1 MNAQMMQMPLLVSS
15 ILTHAARYHGD
26 TEIVSQTVEGALHRY
41 TYADASRRAQAMAN
55 VLGRLDVGPGDRVG
69 TLAWNGF
76 RHLELYYAVSGI
88 GAVIHTLNPR
98 LFPEQI
104 AWIINHARDTVVF
117 FDLSFLPLVEA
128 LAPQCP
134 SVRHWIV
141 MTDSEHMPPRSA
153 SRLLCYEDLLSAESP
168 HYEWPD
174 LPENTASGLCYTS
187 GTTGN
192 PKGVLYSHRSTVLHA
207 LACIQPDVMNL
218 SARDVVL
225 PAVPMFHVNAWG
237 LPYSALMVGAKL
249 VLPGAS
255 LDGASLHTLCDGEG
269 VTLSAGVPTVW
280 LGFMQHLQ
288 KTHSKPSTLKRVLV
302 GGSACPPS
310 LMRAFDDEYGVSI
323 LHLWGMTELSPV
335 GTVNTLKA
343 KHRVL
348 PNAQRYDLLVK
359 QGRPPFGIELKIVD
373 DAGTSLPNDGKA
385 AGDLLVR
392 GHWVLDRYY
401 ESDHSPLR
409 EGWFPTGDVANIDAD
424 GFLLITD
431 RSKDIIKSGGEW
443 ISSIEL
449 ENIAMSHPAIAEA
462 AAIGVRHPKWDERPL
477 IVAVRKPGNDA
488 TREDILAHYA
498 GKIAKWSIP
507 DDVIFVDE
515 LPHTATG
522 KLSKLQLRQK
532 LSDYV
537 LPDSRQG

>member
-15 ILTHAARYHGD
+15 IMTHAARYHGD
-26 TEIVSQTVEGALHRY
+26 TEIVSQTVEGAVHRY
-41 TYADASRRAQAMAN
+41 TYAEASRRTQALAN
-55 VLGRLDVGPGDRVG
+55 VLARLDIGPGDRVG

-88 GAVIHTLNPR
+88 GAVVHTLNPR
-98 LFPEQI
+98 LFSEQI
-104 AWIINHARDTVVF
+104 AWIVNHARDTVVF
-117 FDLSFLPLVEA
+117 FDLSFLSLVEA
-128 LAPQCP
+128 VAPQCP

-141 MTDSEHMPPRSA
+141 MTDKAHMPADS
-153 SRLLCYEDLLSAESP
+153 SGKFLCYEDLMSAEP
-168 HYEWPD
+168 QHYDWPD
-174 LPENTASGLCYTS
+174 LPETMASGLCYTS

-249 VLPGAS
+249 VLPGPN
-255 LDGASLHTLCDGEG
+255 LDGASLHRLCDDEG

-280 LGFMQHLQ
+280 LGFRQHLQ
-288 KTHSKPSTLKRVLV
+288 KIQSKPSTLKRVLV

-310 LMRAFDDEYGVSI
+310 LMQAFDDEYGVSI

-335 GTVNTLKA
+335 GTVNTLKL
-343 KHRVL
+343 KHQDL
-348 PNAQRYDLLVK
+348 PDAQRHDLLAK
-359 QGRPPFGIELKIVD
+359 QGRPPFGIELKIVN
-373 DAGTSLPNDGKA
+373 DAGESLPTDGQA

-424 GFLLITD
+424 GYLLITD

-477 IVAVRKPGNDA
+477 IVAVKKPGADA

-498 GKIAKWSIP
+498 GKIAKWSVP
-507 DDVIFVDE
+507 DDVVFVDE

-532 LSDYV
+532 LSEYR
-537 LPDSRQG
+537 LPDSR